1 MHRGKAQKQEKK
13 DAGYVSMII
22 DAAGGAGT
30 VHHPHV
36 KKQVHGEP
44 ERATLLKTKSTFVK
58 VHGYGNII
66 VNNYYTGKQGKLLI
80 MLFEPDY
87 LTYLHSQER
96 TLFSIVCCVG

>member
-1 MHRGKAQKQEKK
+1 MCRGKAQKKEKK
-13 DAGYVSMII
+13 DAGYVSMVI

-66 VNNYYTGKQGKLLI
+66 VNNYYTGKQGELVR
-80 MLFEPDY
+80 LFNM
-87 LTYLHSQER
+87 
-96 TLFSIVCCVG
+96 TLFSMFCIHRSKSCF

>member
-1 MHRGKAQKQEKK
+1 M
-13 DAGYVSMII
+13 VI

-58 VHGYGNII
+58 VHGYGNLI
-66 VNNYYTGKQGKLLI
+66 VNNYYTGKQGQKI
-80 MLFEPDY
+80 MQFQLYYFQ
-87 LTYLHSQER
+87 HVCIQER
-96 TLFSIVCCVG
+96 TSFLIVCCVG